1 MLTHRETLEL
11 IRQAQSGDQ
20 DAKEKLIEQNM
31 PLIKSIVK
39 RYLSKYVDYEDLM
52 QLGALG
58 LIKAIN
64 NFDLSFDVRFSTYA
78 VPMIGG
84 EIKRFLRD
92 DGSIKVSRT
101 LKNTCYKINRYIEEY
116 RSEHDREPDIGEIA
130 SHFGIEPE
138 EVAFTM
144 DSSRMPV
151 SIYEGS
157 EDEDNLTL
165 IDRLAEDDHQD
176 ELIDGIC
183 LKNLLNELEDREK
196 QIIILRYY
204 RDKTQSEIART
215 IGVSQ
220 VQVSRL
226 ENKILEKLRKKML

>member
-11 IRQAQSGDQ
+11 IRKAQEGDQ

-39 RYLSKYVDYEDLM
+39 RYLSKYVEYEDLM
-52 QLGALG
+52 SLGALG

-64 NFDLSFDVRFSTYA
+64 NFDTSYDVRFSTYA
-78 VPMIGG
+78 VPMISG

-92 DGSIKVSRT
+92 DGAIKVSRT
-101 LKNTCYKINRYIEEY
+101 LKMHCYKINRYIEEF
-116 RSEHDREPDIGEIA
+116 RIERDREPDVAEIA
-130 SHFGIEPE
+130 AHFGMEAE
-138 EVAFTM
+138 EVAFAM
-144 DSSRMPV
+144 DSSHMPV
-151 SIYEGS
+151 SIYEGGD
-157 EDEDNLTL
+157 DEDNLTL
-165 IDRLAEDDHQD
+165 IDRLADEDHED

-183 LKNLLNELEDREK
+183 LKNLLSELEEREK

-226 ENKILEKLRKKML
+226 ENKILEKLRKRMS